1 MTTRISDAPRSK
13 AMIGAAAL
21 VIVILTIYVLSSGGY
36 VSDVLALLRQRAGFQ
51 IPESVFA
58 VSASDALYWTLLAGL
73 ANTVRVAL
81 AAAVLATLIGL
92 VLATLRLSA
101 FPGFRLLAGLVIEP
115 LRNTPVVLQLFLW
128 YGLLINNLPAARNA
142 VEILPSVFLSNR
154 GVAIPT
160 ITMNGLSFPEL
171 TGFNFTGGMTLS
183 PELAALLFGLT
194 LFHASY
200 LAEIFRAGIMS
211 VPSGQIDAAQA
222 LGMRFYR
229 RMRLVVLPQA
239 LNFIIP
245 PSTNQFLAL
254 VKNSSLAVAIG
265 FPDLVAVVST
275 LMNRSGD
282 AVLGTVIV
290 VAAFLGLNLLLSGAL
305 ALYHRSQMLRGKASL
320 SVSLPVSVQMEWQDW
335 IKTPW
340 RKAGTIALGVVG
352 GFLVW
357 HLLNWSVFQAVWTG
371 SPEECRAADGACWAM
386 IAEKYRL
393 ILLGSYPFG
402 LGWRPVLATAVLALS
417 LIFAARFVRRK
428 PLLALP
434 SISVAIA
441 VWYWLMGGGLSLPTV
456 NIVLWGGLPLTI
468 ALSVLSIFLALPI
481 GLALALARMSPRRIF
496 SVPAYAVIDVFR
508 AVPQI
513 FLLFGVAI
521 LLPHILP
528 AAWTPDK
535 FWRALFALIMITS
548 AYLAEV
554 FRAGLLA
561 VPPGQAEAART
572 LGMNRVMIFG
582 LIVLPQAVR
591 ISWPAIVN
599 TFVGAIKDTS
609 LVFIVGLMDVL
620 AATKAA
626 VVDPSWRLYS
636 LEGYCFTALIYFAI
650 CYSLARYARRFERLR

>member
-1 MTTRISDAPRSK
+1 MLRSK
-13 AMIGAAAL
+13 SMIGATASIIFISL
-21 VIVILTIYVLSSGGY
+21 IVILSGNGYFADVLS
-36 VSDVLALLRQRAGFQ
+36 LLRQRAGFQ
-51 IPESVFA
+51 IPESAFT
-58 VSASDALYWTLLAGL
+58 VSAADPLYWTLLAGL
-73 ANTVRVAL
+73 VNTVRVAV
-81 AAAVLATLIGL
+81 AAGILATVLGL

-154 GVAIPT
+154 GVAMPT
-160 ITMNGLSFPEL
+160 ITMDGLSFPEL
-171 TGFNFTGGMTLS
+171 TGFNFTGGMTIS
-183 PELAALLFGLT
+183 PELAALVFGLT

-211 VPSGQIDAAQA
+211 VPTGQVDAANA
-222 LGMRFYR
+222 LGLRFYR

-275 LMNRSGD
+275 LINQSGD
-282 AVLGTVIV
+282 AVLGTIIV
-290 VAAFLGLNLLLSGAL
+290 VVAFLGLNLVLAGGL
-305 ALYHRSQMLRGKASL
+305 ALYHRSQMERGKPSL
-320 SVSLPVSVQMEWQDW
+320 SVSLPEPVKTQWQDW
-335 IKTPW
+335 VKTPW
-340 RKAGTIALGVVG
+340 RKVGTISLGLLGAL
-352 GFLVW
+352 
-357 HLLNWSVFQAVWTG
+357 LLWQLLKWSAFQAVWVGTPG
-371 SPEECRAADGACWAM
+371 DCRAADGACWAM

-393 ILLGSYPFG
+393 ILLGPYPFG
-402 LGWRPVLATAVLALS
+402 SGWRPVLATAVLALS
-417 LIFAARFVRRK
+417 LIFAARFVRSK
-428 PLLALP
+428 PHYALP
-434 SISVAIA
+434 GIGIAIA
-441 VWYWLMGGGLSLPTV
+441 VWYWLMGGGLTLPVV
-456 NIVLWGGLPLTI
+456 NIALWGGLPLTI

-481 GLALALARMSPRRIF
+481 GLALALARMSPWRIL
-496 SVPAYAVIDVFR
+496 SVPAYIVIDIFR
-508 AVPQI
+508 SVPQI

-528 AAWTPDK
+528 AGWTPDK

-561 VPPGQAEAART
+561 VPPGQAEAARS
-572 LGMNRVMIFG
+572 LGMKRLTIFT
-582 LIVLPQAVR
+582 LVVLPQAVR
-591 ISWPAIVN
+591 IAWPAVVN

-636 LEGYCFTALIYFAI
+636 LEGYCFTALIYFTI